1 MENYK
6 KEKGLKKFFS
16 GLSVDILWKVIS
28 SMAWLV
34 VAVISFFVAP
44 YMKKIDIAYDKVQKN
59 EVNIKHLLNKDA
71 EGERWTEGDH
81 RDFVRNNLQINYATK
96 YWVRSNFVEK

>member
-1 MENYK
+1 MENNGEGKSK
-6 KEKGLKKFFS
+6 KRLLD

-34 VAVISFFVAP
+34 VAVISFFIAP
-44 YMKKIDIAYDKVQKN
+44 YLKKIDIAYDKVQKN
-59 EVNIKHLLNKDA
+59 EINIQHLLNKDA
-71 EGERWTEGDH
+71 EGERWTEQDH
-81 RDFVRNNLQINYATK
+81 QHFVRNNLRINYATK